1 MPKVKDLLKDVQE
14 NISLAQYT
22 TFKIGGPAR
31 YFYIAKT
38 AEEIVNA
45 VKIAKSKEIPF
56 YILGNGSN
64 VLVSDAGFNGLVI
77 KLQTTNYKL
86 QATNIESDTGV
97 NLAKLVVESAKAG
110 LTGLEWAIGI
120 PGTVGGAIVGNA
132 GAFGHSISEFT
143 ESVWVLDT
151 ETLTE
156 RAVGNAECEFG
167 YRSSIFQPKA
177 DQPRAD
183 KECKNYVIIKTVLK
197 LSKGDPEKIKGQI
210 KEYLEKRKERHPQ
223 GPSAGSIFKNPSIA
237 ENQKAFE
244 KLAKKFPEA
253 EKFRAAGKIPAG
265 WLVDELGLRG
275 KKIGGAIISQKHGNF
290 IINAGGA
297 KAEDVIMLISLIKQK
312 VRVNFGIQLQEE
324 IQYVGF

>member
-1 MPKVKDLLKDVQE
+1 MADIKNLLKGVQE
-14 NISLAQYT
+14 NVSLVDYT

-31 YFYIAKT
+31 YFFIAKT
-38 AEEIVNA
+38 AEEIINA
-45 VKIAKSKEIPF
+45 LKFAKSKGIPY

-64 VLVSDAGFNGLVI
+64 VLVSDAGFGGIVI
-77 KLQTTNYKL
+77 KAQNTKYQMLNT
-86 QATNIESDTGV
+86 AIDAGAGV
-97 NLAKLVVESAKAG
+97 NLAKLVAESAKAG

-132 GAFGHSISEFT
+132 GAFSRSMSEFA

-156 RAVGNAECEFG
+156 RAAGNAECEFG
-167 YRSSIFQPKA
+167 YRSSIF
-177 DQPRAD
+177 
-183 KECKNYVIIKTVLK
+183 KERKNYVIIKTILK
-197 LSKGDPEKIKGQI
+197 LSKAEPEKIKRQI
-210 KEYLEKRKERHPQ
+210 KEYLEKRKERHPV
-223 GPSAGSIFKNPSIA
+223 GPSVGSVFKNPPIS

-253 EKFRAAGKIPAG
+253 EKFRVTGKIPAG
-265 WLVDELGLRG
+265 WFVDELGLLG
-275 KKIGGAIISQKHGNF
+275 KKIGGAMISQKHGNF

-297 KAEDVIMLISLIKQK
+297 KATDVITLISLIKQK